1 MYKYREYN
9 LAFHNCLNLPI
20 RVALFERSISVP
32 SLCSLLELN
41 GFKYTVYGVNSFL
54 MNISTS
60 YLNFTY
66 VANIYEVLN
75 LPIPTPEYLYQSY
88 LRWEEIKQ
96 FKLERRNANRVKR
109 GLLPVKSLS
118 TRIK

>member
-1 MYKYREYN
+1 MYRYRKYN
-9 LAFHNCLNLPI
+9 LAFHYCLNLPI
-20 RVALFERSISVP
+20 RIALFERSISVP
-32 SLCSLLELN
+32 SLCTLLELN
-41 GFKYTVYGVNSFL
+41 GFKYTVSGINSFL
-54 MNISTS
+54 LNSNTS

-66 VANIYEVLN
+66 VANIYEVLD
-75 LPIPTPEYLYQSY
+75 LPIPTPEYLYRSY

-96 FKLERRNANRVKR
+96 FKLERRNTNRVKK